1 MAFDNSQLTLMSLG
15 NGFKH
20 YRYDTLDT
28 HATVDTDGYFNNN
41 DDTVNLAVGDIID
54 VVVWGTAVRTG
65 TITAYGRHIVNA
77 VAAGVVDVT
86 DVTIGTGTDTD

>member
-20 YRYDTLDT
+20 YRYDTLDN